1 MTLDAETLAVIPAR
15 GGSKRIP
22 RKNLRSLGDDPL
34 IAHTI
39 EQADAAS
46 NVTRAIVSSEDEE
59 IRSVAES
66 HGGDVPFERPPEL
79 ATDDATNVEV
89 VEHALDWAESKG
101 EGYDYVCL
109 LQVTSPF
116 RRPSDIDT
124 ALERLANSAAETV
137 VTTSPFET
145 PPFWAV
151 ESDEDGFLSPY
162 FGEEYLWSKT
172 QTQSVPTLRHPNGA
186 VFAAATSAFRR
197 ESSFYTDRTAGVEMA
212 PERSLDVDEP
222 IDLRIA
228 RALYPLQNSE

>member
-1 MTLDAETLAVIPAR
+1 MNGDTLAVVPAR

-22 RKNLRSLGDDPL
+22 RKNLRSLGDKPL

-39 EQADAAS
+39 EQASEAS
-46 NVTRAIVSSEDEE
+46 NVTRTIVSSEDTE

-79 ATDDATNVEV
+79 ATDDATNIGV
-89 VEHALDWAESKG
+89 VEHALDWVGSRG
-101 EGYDYVCL
+101 EEYDYVCL

-116 RRPSDIDT
+116 RRPNDIDT
-124 ALERLANSAAETV
+124 ALERLADSGAETV
-137 VTTSPFET
+137 VTTSTFET

-162 FGEEYLWSKT
+162 FGEEFLWSKT

-186 VFAAATSAFRR
+186 VFAATTSAFRR
-197 ESSFYTDRTAGVEMA
+197 ESSFYTDRTLGVEMP

-228 RALYPLQNSE
+228 RALYPLRNSE